1 VLRRAFQSALLCSLW
16 ASAAACSTPISPY
29 AQLDDEEELDDDAG
43 AFEPTPAL
51 DAGRGRDAG
60 SSVGARDAGTP
71 GAARDAGSSAGRD
84 AGSSA
89 GRDAGNSAGR
99 DAGQPSTATNC
110 MRVPTAGVASLL
122 VDGCAKRSPI
132 SCSAANQSQ
141 QQVVNQHLAD
151 VAQKCGGPSGVNIG
165 IVLGADGCPTQL
177 RYEDMAVFGRV
188 SLCMQS
194 ILENERF
201 GCSLSCALIGPA
213 AR

>member
-1 VLRRAFQSALLCSLW
+1 MYSLW
-16 ASAAACSTPISPY
+16 ASAVACSTPISPY

-43 AFEPTPAL
+43 TFEPAPPVP
-51 DAGRGRDAG
+51 DAGRTRDAG
-60 SSVGARDAGTP
+60 SPAARDAGSPAMARDAGAP
-71 GAARDAGSSAGRD
+71 GAARDAGSPTPAGRD
-84 AGSSA
+84 AGPPSA
-89 GRDAGNSAGR
+89 
-99 DAGQPSTATNC
+99 QVNC

-122 VDGCAKRSPI
+122 LDGCAKRPAI
-132 SCSAANQSQ
+132 SCSAANRTQ

-151 VAQKCGGPSGVNIG
+151 VAQKCGSPTGVNIG
-165 IVLGADGCPTQL
+165 IVLGSDGCPSQL

-201 GCSLSCALIGPA
+201 GCALTCALIGPA